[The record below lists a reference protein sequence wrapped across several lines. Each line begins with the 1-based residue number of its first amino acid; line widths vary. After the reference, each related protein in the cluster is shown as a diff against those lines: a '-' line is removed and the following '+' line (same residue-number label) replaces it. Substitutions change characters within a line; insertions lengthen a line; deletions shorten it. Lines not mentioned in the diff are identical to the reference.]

1 MTRDVI
7 DIHDWEGSEFHELFV
22 DYVEAGMAEGKAQAS
37 VDTGAMVESVQVVKI
52 RDGFRVWVHDGTLGA
67 LSGKKLIHGSY
78 NYSYKYGYIGYTKQ
92 PAFDFLYSG
101 LMSVDLG
108 DKVSSGSTWS
118 ARKPNTRNGSGS
130 SRVYSKDF
138 PKKQSYLASKKSK
151 AIKRRPFPIPKR
163 LLK

>member
-1 MTRDVI
+1 MTNDVI

-52 RDGFRVWVHDGTLGA
+52 RDGFRVWVHDGTLRA

-78 NYSYKYGYIGYTKQ
+78 NYSYKYGYKGYTTK
-92 PAFDFLYSG
+92 PAFDFIYSG

-108 DKVSSGSTWS
+108 DRV
-118 ARKPNTRNGSGS
+118 SGS
-130 SRVYSKDF
+130 STWTAKSPTDRGTGSARIYSKDF

>member
-52 RDGFRVWVHDGTLGA
+52 RDGFRVWVHAGTLRS
-67 LSGKKLIHGSY
+67 LSGKKY
-78 NYSYKYGYIGYTKQ
+78 NYAYRYGYLGY
-92 PAFDFLYSG
+92 PNYEPFDFIYSG
-101 LMSVDLG
+101 LTSVDLG
-108 DKVSSGSTWS
+108 DKVTHSFWNAKNYSG
-118 ARKPNTRNGSGS
+118 RNGSGGS
-130 SRVYSKDF
+130 NVYSKDF